1 MPINTYSSGYA
12 IATISKIA
20 SPQGV
25 VAGEMDLFVGS
36 ITGTQEAQPIEGV
49 VAGEMAL
56 FVGAITG
63 DADRRGVFLNTS
75 QTLTGAVR
83 QTLVTWTDTQV
94 DWDVV
99 QGALP
104 SDTDLEHALVL
115 RNGTVLWSPYTV
127 QILTPLNVNIIT
139 RGFGA

>member
-1 MPINTYSSGYA
+1 MAVNTYTGGNA
-12 IATISKIA
+12 VALISKPP
-20 SPQGV
+20 SPIGAV
-25 VAGEMDLFVGS
+25 DGTLDLFTGT
-36 ITGTQEAQPIEGV
+36 ITGTQESQPIEGLIGGTLDLF
-49 VAGEMAL
+49 AGA
-56 FVGAITG
+56 FTG
-63 DADRRGVFLNTS
+63 EADRRAVFLNTS

-83 QTLVTWTDTQV
+83 QTLVTWTEAQV

-127 QILTPLNVNIIT
+127 QILTPLNLNVVM